1 MIDEFSRS
9 AAARALWPIFDFLE
23 TLGQLSRKLI
33 LFLRSTTINTRQP
46 PQAKGGHAI
55 NKLFSAF
62 RRVRRLTLLFI
73 DHGNAFLLEAAQPC
87 IKRVKKETP
96 ASVKPKTS
104 IVRKAVPTLMT
115 Q

>member
-1 MIDEFSRS
+1 MWQFRSIRKCIACRNGIANHCPGGAASMIDEFSRS

-33 LFLRSTTINTRQP
+33 SFFRSTTINTRQP
-46 PQAKGGHAI
+46 PQAKGDHAI

-73 DHGNAFLLEAAQPC
+73 DHGNSSLL
-87 IKRVKKETP
+87 
-96 ASVKPKTS
+96 
-104 IVRKAVPTLMT
+104 
-115 Q
+115 